1 MMRKIASFVILAFVS
16 VLTPAW
22 SAAETINIPVQALAV
37 IYPPHNDSDLDHGLR
52 LLIKFDLPESLS
64 TSRILFSEACL
75 PLPLIQF
82 SDTTFSFGI
91 FALTASW
98 GENEVDWNFP
108 WVDPGGDIDSSE
120 SFCRFF
126 TIGDDSLVLD
136 LTELTRNWL
145 QEGRQ
150 NYGCLITTNFTHRRG
165 LRFNIDNILPVI
177 RSSLFLRIKF
187 DNLPIGY

>member
-1 MMRKIASFVILAFVS
+1 MRNIVLFVILALVP
-16 VLTPAW
+16 VLIPTW
-22 SAAETINIPVQALAV
+22 SAAETINIPVHNLAV
-37 IYPPHNDSDLDHGLR
+37 IYPPHNDSDLDHSTR

-82 SDTTFSFGI
+82 RDTTFSFGI
-91 FALTASW
+91 FALARSW
-98 GENEVDWNFP
+98 DENDVDWDFP
-108 WVDPGGDIDSSE
+108 WVNPGGDIYSLQV
-120 SFCRFF
+120 FCRFF

-136 LTELTRNWL
+136 LTELTRSWL
-145 QEGRQ
+145 QEGHP

-165 LRFNIDNILPVI
+165 LRFNIDNILPMI